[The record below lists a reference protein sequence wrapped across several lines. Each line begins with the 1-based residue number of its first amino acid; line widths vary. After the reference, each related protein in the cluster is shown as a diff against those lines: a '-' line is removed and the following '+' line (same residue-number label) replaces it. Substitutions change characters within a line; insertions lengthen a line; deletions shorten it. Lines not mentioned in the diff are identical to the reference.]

1 MKMKKKAKGW
11 IAIALAA
18 AVAGGGTSMLAGAM
32 TGKQETN
39 VSTNS
44 SVSEETGT
52 AQKITTQ
59 LEECK
64 IEIEMDEEGR
74 CLQKTEADM
83 PAERAVNSAVQEIQ
97 RVFGPVSA
105 ERATGVGLIGSDHN
119 RRLPESCHAYSGI
132 IHTKGDAAYEFL
144 VHSVTGKVISMM
156 KIPDRIDPMQVYTS
170 RYEEIGKE
178 LKTEQGKKK
187 YNKIATEFIIENLG
201 VEDISQISPIVQVYS
216 GGLYSF
222 RSSWKIVSIGIEFTA
237 ENNCTGRVTIDP
249 ETNEVFAWDL
259 LVLE

>member
-1 MKMKKKAKGW
+1 MKAKGW
-11 IAIALAA
+11 MAIALAA
-18 AVAGGGTSMLAGAM
+18 VVAGGGTSMLAGAM
-32 TGKQETN
+32 TEKQDTS

-44 SVSEETGT
+44 SVSEETEP
-52 AQKITTQ
+52 AQEITKR
-59 LEECK
+59 LEESK
-64 IEIEMDEEGR
+64 IEIELDEEGG

-83 PAERAVNSAVQEIQ
+83 PAEQAVNIAVQEIQ
-97 RVFGPVSA
+97 RVFGPVTA

-132 IHTKGDAAYEFL
+132 IYAKGKVRFEFL

-170 RYEEIGKE
+170 RYENLGKE

-187 YNKIATEFIIENLG
+187 YSKIATEFIIENLG
-201 VEDISQISPIVQVYS
+201 GKDISQISPIVQVYT

-222 RSSWKIVSIGIEFTA
+222 RSSWKIVSIGNEFVA
-237 ENNCTGRVTIDP
+237 GNCTGRVTIDP